1 MIKPPVKATD
11 ALEKPPAAK
20 PLRSRW
26 LPDDDP
32 KPRVNASL
40 TQLFDTRIDTSPQ
53 RLLDWPLHILAI
65 YLNRK
70 DRL

>member
-26 LPDDDP
+26 IPPDDP
-32 KPRVNASL
+32 KPRVNVSYKRVPKE
-40 TQLFDTRIDTSPQ
+40 F
-53 RLLDWPLHILAI
+53 LDS
-65 YLNRK
+65 RK
-70 DRL
+70 ANIP

>member
-26 LPDDDP
+26 IPEDDP
-32 KPRVNASL
+32 KPRVNTSYKKVPR
-40 TQLFDTRIDTSPQ
+40 QFVPRRTR
-53 RLLDWPLHILAI
+53 
-65 YLNRK
+65 RK
-70 DRL
+70 YPS

>member
-1 MIKPPVKATD
+1 MIKPPVKATE
-11 ALEKPPAAK
+11 ALEKLPAAK

-40 TQLFDTRIDTSPQ
+40 IQLSDTRTDTSHQ
-53 RLLDWPLHILAI
+53 MILD
-65 YLNRK
+65 
-70 DRL
+70 

>member
-32 KPRVNASL
+32 KPRVN
-40 TQLFDTRIDTSPQ
+40 THYNKVPIEFIKYQRKKSP
-53 RLLDWPLHILAI
+53 PS
-65 YLNRK
+65 
-70 DRL
+70 